1 VKYVTDRVTQE
12 DIDAR
17 TYGPSSCPIAR
28 ALRRVGYEKP
38 YVGWGMWSPNGLTG
52 WSRTSRR
59 ARRFISTYDARGNVQ
74 PATFRLPLP

>member
-1 VKYVTDRVTQE
+1 
-12 DIDAR
+12 
-17 TYGPSSCPIAR
+17 
-28 ALRRVGYEKP
+28 VGYEKP

-59 ARRFISTYDARGNVQ
+59 ARRFISTYDARGNVP